1 MRKANKI
8 KREIRKHRLLDM
20 LSEIV
25 YGDGHPLNIRFLA
38 AKKMLEVYAADGKE
52 LKIIL
57 QKYRKLLD

>member
-20 LSEIV
+20 LSEVV
-25 YGDGHPLNIRFLA
+25 YGEGHPLDIRFLA

-52 LKIIL
+52 QKIIL